1 MSVTIRLARG
11 GSKKTPFYRVVVTD
25 TRNSRDGR
33 FLEKIGTFDPA
44 KEGASGLTINTARLE
59 HWESH
64 GAVASPTVTKV
75 VKASKKLA
83 AAAAK

>member
-1 MSVTIRLARG
+1 MAVTIRLARG

-44 KEGASGLTINTARLE
+44 KNGAGLSIDLE
-59 HWESH
+59 RFKHWESR
-64 GAVASPTVTKV
+64 GATPSATVLQV
-75 VKASKKLA
+75 VKASSKLA
-83 AAAAK
+83 AAAK

>member
-1 MSVTIRLARG
+1 MAVTIRLARG

-44 KEGASGLTINTARLE
+44 KDGEGLSIDMDRLKHWASR
-59 HWESH
+59 
-64 GAVASPTVTKV
+64 GATPSATVLQV
-75 VKASKKLA
+75 VKAANKR